1 MARLSFSKLKLK
13 PLEEV
18 VEIDFNGNVIEV
30 KKYLPIN
37 DKLEMVGNILT
48 NAADANRFW
57 NSGKLDLFIALEIMY
72 NYTNLTFTDKQKE
85 DPCKLYDTI
94 VTTGLYNAVLDAIG
108 DVEFYFLNKLV
119 KEMIESIY
127 TYNNSIFGLLNSI
140 VSDYDGLKLD
150 ASEIQKYLADPENLG
165 LLKTVVDKLG

>member
-1 MARLSFSKLKLK
+1 MAKLSFSKLKLK

-18 VEIDFNGNVIEV
+18 VEIDFNGNIIEV

-37 DKLEMVGNILT
+37 DKLEMVGNVLT

-94 VTTGLYNAVLDAIG
+94 VTTGLYHMVLDAIG
-108 DVEFYFLNKLV
+108 DVEFYFLDRLV
-119 KEMIESIY
+119 KEMVESVY
-127 TYNNSIFGLLNSI
+127 NYNNSIFGLLSSI
-140 VSDYDGLKLD
+140 VDDYSDTKLE
-150 ASEIQKYLADPENLG
+150 ASEIQKYLADPENLK